1 MTFSKLE
8 RQNVRTAMRDQI
20 SLIERDFQRD
30 RAQKVMITNERN
42 KLIFIF
48 VIAILVISALFL
60 IVVMRQRHRLKL
72 QEMRDYMNVTV
83 AEMEG
88 IKETLNKMQDTNV
101 EIPLMQYKRSQ
112 RLHQMEPSGQDS

>member
-8 RQNVRTAMRDQI
+8 RQNVRTAMREEI

-30 RAQKVMITNERN
+30 RAQKVMIANERN

>member
-1 MTFSKLE
+1 
-8 RQNVRTAMRDQI
+8 MREEI

-30 RAQKVMITNERN
+30 RAQKVMIANERN

>member
-30 RAQKVMITNERN
+30 RAQKVMIANERN